1 MTKQELAKVFNEVNK
16 QVYSEENIAEVKKRI
31 MEENQLSDNGLQ
43 GMQVAFMLSNQL
55 QKDYLFGVLEKVMC
69 EEQTLKFR

>member
-69 EEQTLKFR
+69 EE